1 MPRSV
6 HREEALRLKFGGGV
20 HSRASEEDLD
30 PRECSAGQ
38 NFALDRDNAQFRPRK
53 GFESLGT
60 LPNSGEVRGFASLF
74 KSDGTI
80 STLVQGAGNVYE
92 WDGGSTF
99 TLVGTVN
106 ANAKIRGRLEHNW
119 QLTDKVLITDV
130 NLAEVVYEWDGSTLA
145 AVTFTDETGSGAF
158 GTFRARYCF
167 VENERAVFANI
178 HDNGNDF
185 PHLIVG
191 SARGDY
197 AQITVANRPS
207 SSLSESDPFFLVQ
220 PDNRAINGLVE
231 SFGRVVVSSKLGNL
245 YKLTGA
251 SAKDFAME
259 LLSTRT
265 GAAGDEAMALAVND
279 IVYGRQGAVESATA
293 TERFGDVEQNDLSG
307 PVADLFEG
315 FDDWIIVENRRLNR
329 VYCHPV
335 GGSQIWVLHTGLLES
350 GISPWS
356 QWVTNHAMAL
366 NPTAMMNVLDPS
378 DGLEYVLMGDANG
391 NVYRLE
397 GSGTSDAGATIT
409 ASRTSALFSAEV
421 LAKAVDME
429 GYLRYRRQEAVN
441 VEVVL
446 LFAGE
451 HPITES
457 VTLALPGTDI
467 DTVYSGDV
475 YYGGDFY
482 YGVDTSKLIRRQFAV
497 PAGSQDF
504 QVKITVDSGNAW
516 TVNEL
521 GLRFTQ
527 AA

>member
-1 MPRSV
+1 MPRSI
-6 HREEALRLKFGGGV
+6 HREEGLRLKFGGGL
-20 HSRASEEDLD
+20 HSRASEEDID
-30 PRECSAGQ
+30 PRECAAGQ
-38 NFALDRDNAQFRPRK
+38 NFALDRDNEQFRPRK
-53 GFESLGT
+53 GFDLIGT
-60 LPNSGEVRGFASLF
+60 LPNAGEVRGFATLF

-92 WDGGSTF
+92 WDGGATF
-99 TLVGTVN
+99 TLVGTVDS
-106 ANAKIRGRLEHNW
+106 NAKIRGRLEHNW
-119 QLTDKVLITDV
+119 QLSDKVIITDV
-130 NLAEVVYEWDGSTLA
+130 NLAEVVYEWDGTTLQ

-158 GTFRARYCF
+158 GTFRARYCY

-207 SSLSESDPFFLVQ
+207 SSLSESDPFFMVQ

-245 YKLTGA
+245 YKITGA
-251 SAKDFAME
+251 SAKDFAIE
-259 LLSTRT
+259 LLATRT

-279 IVYGRQGAVESATA
+279 IVYGRQGAIESATA
-293 TERFGDVEQNDLSG
+293 TERFGDVEQNDLTA
-307 PVADLFEG
+307 PIADAVEAFN
-315 FDDWIIVENRRLNR
+315 DWLIAQNQRLAR

-335 GGSQIWVLHTGLLES
+335 GQSQLLVLHTGLLGS
-350 GISPWS
+350 DVSPWS
-356 QWVTNHAMAL
+356 KWVTNHSMAL
-366 NPTAMMNVLDPS
+366 NPTAMMNVLDPA

-397 GSGTSDAGATIT
+397 GTGTSDAGVNVT
-409 ASRTSALFSAEV
+409 ASRTSGLFSPELA
-421 LAKAVDME
+421 AKAVDME
-429 GYLRYRRQEAVN
+429 GYIRYRRQEAVTAD
-441 VEVVL
+441 VSIK
-446 LFAGE
+446 FAGE

-457 VTLALPGTDI
+457 VSIELPGNTFA
-467 DTVYSGDV
+467 TVYGGAV
-475 YYGGDFY
+475 YYGGSFY
-482 YGVDTSKLIRRQFAV
+482 YGVDDQQLIRRQFAV

-504 QVKITVDSGNAW
+504 QVKISVDSDDTW
-516 TVNEL
+516 TINEL